1 MKLVTC
7 EKLER
12 YCAEREKDCKIK
24 YEKIGERRAE
34 KRAEKRGE
42 AKTRIENAK
51 KMIADK
57 LPLDEVA
64 YYSGLSLSEVKE
76 LAG

>member
-24 YEKIGERRAE
+24 YEKIGER
-34 KRAEKRGE
+34 RAEKRGE

-64 YYSGLSLSEVKE
+64 YYSGLSLSKVKE